1 MNDEMTMDD
10 FTNIFENSELLKLR
24 RYITNKDVFDNF
36 IILIDEVVGVIE
48 LGIHEDKSIVT
59 GKP

>member
-24 RYITNKDVFDNF
+24 RYITNRDVFDNF
-36 IILIDEVVGVIE
+36 IILIDEVVGVE
-48 LGIHEDKSIVT
+48 N
-59 GKP
+59 